1 VRRGASPGHVFSAG
15 TVNADFSLRVNAPLE
30 RGASLIASSLLRSS
44 GGRAANVAV
53 MARRLGAAARLF
65 GCVGEDELAEQALAG
80 PRAAGVDVACV
91 RRVPA
96 DTGLVTI
103 VVGHDGAK
111 TMIFAPGATEAF
123 SAGDGERI
131 AAQLRESPEHS
142 VLVVDTEVSPGA
154 VLPAL
159 EAARERGRV
168 VVVDPTRPQRTTG
181 RLLELADHVCPNADE
196 AEALTGVRVD
206 SPDDARRAAQTL
218 RARGPRYAHV
228 RLRRGGCLTLW
239 SDGEALFRT
248 PEDLEVVDTTGAGDA
263 FAGTLATA
271 LVERHTVVDAVRL
284 AVAAAACAV
293 SGFGAQDSYPDRR
306 ALVAMAR
313 RVRPSVRRAGSA
325 APATRLVRPR

>member
-1 VRRGASPGHVFSAG
+1 MRRGASPGHVFSAG

-103 VVGHDGAK
+103 VVGDDGAK

-181 RLLELADHVCPNADE
+181 DRK
-196 AEALTGVRVD
+196 
-206 SPDDARRAAQTL
+206 S
-218 RARGPRYAHV
+218 
-228 RLRRGGCLTLW
+228 
-239 SDGEALFRT
+239 
-248 PEDLEVVDTTGAGDA
+248 VV
-263 FAGTLATA
+263 
-271 LVERHTVVDAVRL
+271 
-284 AVAAAACAV
+284 
-293 SGFGAQDSYPDRR
+293 
-306 ALVAMAR
+306 
-313 RVRPSVRRAGSA
+313 
-325 APATRLVRPR
+325 